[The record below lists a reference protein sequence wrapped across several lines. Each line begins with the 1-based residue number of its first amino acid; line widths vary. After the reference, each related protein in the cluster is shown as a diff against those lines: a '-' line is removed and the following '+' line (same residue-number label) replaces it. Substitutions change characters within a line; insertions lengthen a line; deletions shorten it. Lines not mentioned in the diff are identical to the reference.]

1 MLTKYSSGE
10 SSSCQKG
17 PKLVSKKKKK
27 KKKKGDIYSHPQFS
41 AFQIRLWCHD
51 PMNKISHHPIQW
63 W

>member
-1 MLTKYSSGE
+1 MLKKYSSGE
-10 SSSCQKG
+10 SSSFQKG
-17 PKLVSKKKKK
+17 PKLVSKKKK

-51 PMNKISHHPIQW
+51 PTNKISHHPIQW